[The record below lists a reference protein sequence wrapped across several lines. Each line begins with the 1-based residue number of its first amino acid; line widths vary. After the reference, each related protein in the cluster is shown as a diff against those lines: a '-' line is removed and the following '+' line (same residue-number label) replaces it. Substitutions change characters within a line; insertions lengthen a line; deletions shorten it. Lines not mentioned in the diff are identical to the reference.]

1 MGQKNL
7 SLVPAQMQCLAG
19 PVSSAAPTFQN
30 LPLRDLLENP
40 QALLP
45 QPCQHFWGP
54 SQDSTSRERFRP
66 SPRGPLS
73 FHSGRIQSLTC
84 KFQHIY
90 EKGCHPL
97 AMVLYFLGQRCI
109 WCVCVVCLFVCL
121 LHDTWD
127 LNCST
132 RDQTYA
138 PCSGTMESQPLYHQG
153 SPMNFGWH

>member
-7 SLVPAQMQCLAG
+7 SLVPAQTQCLAG

-90 EKGCHPL
+90 KKGCHPL

-109 WCVCVVCLFVCL
+109 WCVCVWFFFFFFCCLTRGILIAQPGIKPTPPAVEP
-121 LHDTWD
+121 WS
-127 LNCST
+127 LNHYTT
-132 RDQTYA
+132 REV
-138 PCSGTMESQPLYHQG
+138 P
-153 SPMNFGWH
+153 